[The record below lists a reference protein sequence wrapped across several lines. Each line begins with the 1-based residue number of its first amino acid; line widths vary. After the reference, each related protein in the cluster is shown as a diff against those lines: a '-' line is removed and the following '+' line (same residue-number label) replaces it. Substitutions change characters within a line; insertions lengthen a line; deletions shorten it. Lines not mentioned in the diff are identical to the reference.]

1 MYVCLCNGYR
11 DVEIREVAESGLRC
25 VTEVYLTLGNG
36 PCCGG
41 CLDFAQDIV
50 NSVHGDGGSSAGQ
63 DSQDSSERSEE
74 HTSELQSLMR
84 TPYAVFCL
92 TKNIKDTNEA
102 TDAKTQLEYAKDTSK
117 RTHQD

>member
-63 DSQDSSERSEE
+63 DSQASSEQEHDAEDVHLAAERTEE
-74 HTSELQSLMR
+74 ETSELTAHMR
-84 TPYAVFCL
+84 V
-92 TKNIKDTNEA
+92 
-102 TDAKTQLEYAKDTSK
+102 S
-117 RTHQD
+117 

>member
-63 DSQDSSERSEE
+63 ASQDSSEQEQDRKSGVQGK
-74 HTSELQSLMR
+74 SGSVRGDLGGR
-84 TPYAVFCL
+84 GINKK
-92 TKNIKDTNEA
+92 KN
-102 TDAKTQLEYAKDTSK
+102 
-117 RTHQD
+117 